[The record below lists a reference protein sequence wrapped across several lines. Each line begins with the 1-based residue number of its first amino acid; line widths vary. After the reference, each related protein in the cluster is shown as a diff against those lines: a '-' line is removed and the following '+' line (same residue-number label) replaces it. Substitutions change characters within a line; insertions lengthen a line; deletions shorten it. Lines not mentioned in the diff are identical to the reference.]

1 MAKKTQQSTGRLTA
15 EKQKEQ
21 LIDELLKD
29 YNGPE
34 SFWGESGLFAQ
45 LKKQIIERALDAEM
59 DNHLGYTKHD
69 PKGNNS
75 GNSRN
80 GRGKKSVVI
89 DSEEVQ
95 LTPPRDR
102 NSDFEPQLIPKRQ
115 KYFEGFNDKIVT
127 MYARGMSVRD
137 MQACLLEMY
146 GVDVSE
152 GLISQATEAIMDE
165 VKAWQNRVLDE
176 VYPIVFLDCIVVK
189 SREDGK
195 VTNRSVYLALGVN
208 MDGHKELLGIWIAK
222 TEGAK
227 FWLSVIT
234 ELQNRGVKDIFIAC
248 VDGLKGFPEA
258 IESVFPQTQV
268 QLCIVHM
275 IRNSVRYVNWKDRKQ
290 LCADLK
296 KIYTSATEQQAE
308 VALDAFGEKWDARY
322 PTISQMWR
330 RHWENVIPFFD
341 YPADIRKAIY
351 TTNAIEA
358 INRSLRKVIKTK
370 GAFPTDASIMKI
382 FYLALENISKK
393 WTMPIRCWNSAMN
406 QFAIKFVNRMPM

>member
-1 MAKKTQQSTGRLTA
+1 MAKKTQQER
-15 EKQKEQ
+15 QKEK

-29 YNGPE
+29 YDGPK

-59 DNHLGYTKHD
+59 DNHLGYSKHD

-89 DSEEVQ
+89 DSDEVR
-95 LTPPRDR
+95 LAPPRDR
-102 NSDFEPQLIPKRQ
+102 NGDFEPQLIPKRQ
-115 KYFEGFNDKIVT
+115 KYFEGFNDKIIA

-137 MQACLLEMY
+137 MQACLLDMY

-152 GLISQATEAIMDE
+152 GLISQATEAVMDE

-208 MDGHKELLGIWIAK
+208 MDGHKELLGMWIAK

-227 FWLSVIT
+227 FWLNVIT

-258 IESVFPQTQV
+258 IEAVFPQTQV

-275 IRNSVRYVNWKDRKQ
+275 IRNSVRYVNWKDRKK

-296 KIYTSATEQQAE
+296 TVYTSATEQQAE
-308 VALDAFGEKWDARY
+308 TALEDFAKKWDDKY
-322 PTISQMWR
+322 PTISKMWR

-370 GAFPTDASIMKI
+370 GSFPTDASIMKI

-393 WTMPIRCWNSAMN
+393 WTMPIRCWKSAMN
-406 QFAIKFVNRMPM
+406 QFAIKFPDRMPL

>member
-1 MAKKTQQSTGRLTA
+1 MARKTQQ
-15 EKQKEQ
+15 EKQKQ
-21 LIDELLKD
+21 KLIDELLKD
-29 YNGPE
+29 YDGPE

-45 LKKQIIERALDAEM
+45 LKKQIIERTLDAEM
-59 DNHLGYTKHD
+59 DNHLGYSKHD
-69 PKGNNS
+69 PRGNNS

-102 NSDFEPQLIPKRQ
+102 NGDFEPQLIPKRQ
-115 KYFEGFNDKIVT
+115 KYFEGFNGKIIA

-137 MQACLLEMY
+137 MQSCLLDMY

-152 GLISQATEAIMDE
+152 GLISQATEAIMEE

-176 VYPIVFLDCIVVK
+176 VYPIIFLDCIVVK

-208 MDGHKELLGIWIAK
+208 MDGHKELLGMWIAK

-227 FWLSVIT
+227 FWLNVIT

-296 KIYTSATEQQAE
+296 TIYTSTTEQQAE
-308 VALDAFGEKWDARY
+308 TALEAFGQKWDKKY

-351 TTNAIEA
+351 TTNAIES

-393 WTMPIRCWNSAMN
+393 WTMPIRCWKSAMN
-406 QFAIKFVNRMPM
+406 QFAIKFADRMPL

>member
-1 MAKKTQQSTGRLTA
+1 MARKTQQ
-15 EKQKEQ
+15 EKQKQ
-21 LIDELLKD
+21 KLIDELLKD
-29 YNGPE
+29 YDGPE

-45 LKKQIIERALDAEM
+45 LKKRIIDRVLDAEM
-59 DNHLGYTKHD
+59 DNHLGYSKHD
-69 PKGNNS
+69 PRGNNS

-80 GRGKKSVVI
+80 GRGKKAVVI
-89 DSEEVQ
+89 DSEEVE

-102 NSDFEPQLIPKRQ
+102 NGDFEPQLIPKRQ
-115 KYFEGFNDKIVT
+115 KYFEGFNDKIIA

-137 MQACLLEMY
+137 MQGCLLEMY

-152 GLISQATEAIMDE
+152 GLISQTTEAVMEE
-165 VKAWQNRVLDE
+165 VKAWQNRPLDE

-268 QLCIVHM
+268 QLCIVH
-275 IRNSVRYVNWKDRKQ
+275 IVRNSVRYVNWKDRKQ

-296 KIYTSATEQQAE
+296 TIYTSATEQQAE
-308 VALDAFGEKWDARY
+308 TALEDFAKKWDEKY

-330 RHWENVIPFFD
+330 RHWVNVIPFFD
-341 YPADIRKAIY
+341 YPGIVSH
-351 TTNAIEA
+351 
-358 INRSLRKVIKTK
+358 RSHLSRHR
-370 GAFPTDASIMKI
+370 PDAQVALQQSPILQDDREKI
-382 FYLALENISKK
+382 IGDTFEVKE
-393 WTMPIRCWNSAMN
+393 
-406 QFAIKFVNRMPM
+406 

>member
-1 MAKKTQQSTGRLTA
+1 MAKKTQQ
-15 EKQKEQ
+15 EKQNQK

-29 YNGPE
+29 YDGPE

-45 LKKQIIERALDAEM
+45 LKKRIIDRVLDVEM
-59 DNHLGYTKHD
+59 DNHLGYSKHD

-80 GRGKKSVVI
+80 GRGKKSIVI

-95 LTPPRDR
+95 LAPPRDR
-102 NSDFEPQLIPKRQ
+102 NGDFEPQLIPKRK
-115 KYFEGFNDKIVT
+115 KYFEGFNDKVIA

-137 MQACLLEMY
+137 MQSCLYEMY
-146 GVDVSE
+146 KVDVSE
-152 GLISQATEAIMDE
+152 GLISQATEAVMDE
-165 VKAWQNRVLDE
+165 VKAWQNRPLDE
-176 VYPIVFLDCIVVK
+176 IYPIVFLDCIVVK

-208 MDGHKELLGIWIAK
+208 TDGHKELLGIWIAK

-227 FWLSVIT
+227 FWLNVIT
-234 ELQNRGVKDIFIAC
+234 ELKNRGIKDIFIAC

-258 IESVFPQTQV
+258 IEAVFPLTQV

-275 IRNSVRYVNWKDRKQ
+275 IRNSVRYVNWKDRKE

-296 KIYTSATEQQAE
+296 TVYKAATAE
-308 VALDAFGEKWDARY
+308 LAETALEEFAKKWDEKY
-322 PTISQMWR
+322 PTISIMWR
-330 RHWENVIPFFD
+330 RNWGNVIPFFD
-341 YPADIRKAIY
+341 YPEDIRKAIY
-351 TTNAIEA
+351 TTNAIES
-358 INRSLRKVIKTK
+358 INRSIRKVIKTK

-393 WTMPIRCWNSAMN
+393 WTMPIRCWKSAMN
-406 QFAIKFVNRMPM
+406 QFAIKFGDRMPI

>member
-1 MAKKTQQSTGRLTA
+1 MAKKTQQSTGRLTP

-80 GRGKKSVVI
+80 GRGKKSVII

-95 LTPPRDR
+95 LAPPRDR

-115 KYFEGFNDKIVT
+115 KYFEGFNDKIMA

-137 MQACLLEMY
+137 MQACLLDMY

-152 GLISQATEAIMDE
+152 GLISQATEAVMDE

-308 VALDAFGEKWDARY
+308 VALDAFGKKWDAKY

-330 RHWENVIPFFD
+330 RHWENIIPFFD

-406 QFAIKFVNRMPM
+406 QFAIKFVNRMPL